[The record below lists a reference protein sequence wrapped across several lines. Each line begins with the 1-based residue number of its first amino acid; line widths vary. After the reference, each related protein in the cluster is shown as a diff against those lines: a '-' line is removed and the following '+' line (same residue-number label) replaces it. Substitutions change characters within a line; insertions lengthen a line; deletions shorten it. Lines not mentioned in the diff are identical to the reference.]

1 MCGRYTLKSRAD
13 LVAGNQVSPVLVELK
28 KQFPKKK
35 DRLFNWPIDIF
46 VRWRQ
51 NSLYFVLVLKTPHG
65 RPPTFESKI
74 ARMTPTSSG
83 KFELAFPMRRGW
95 NTFLKQASLEKCLKE
110 LREGIFF

>member
-1 MCGRYTLKSRAD
+1 M
-13 LVAGNQVSPVLVELK
+13 VELK
-28 KQFPKKK
+28 KRFPKRK

-46 VRWRQ
+46 VRWHQ

-83 KFELAFPMRRGW
+83 KFELAFLMRRGW
-95 NTFLKQASLEKCLKE
+95 NTFLKQASFEACLKAVS
-110 LREGIFF
+110 EGVSF